1 MLNRFSFKA
10 LFLAKHAQHVALIH
24 FPIALF
30 ISAVAF
36 DFLAQRS
43 HRPGWS
49 DSAYRN
55 LSAAALST
63 IPVFVTGVLA
73 WQFQLEGQRLKGFLL
88 IHVLFAFAS
97 NLMIWLAWWIHF
109 RARERAEMLP
119 TYRLAVEVLGVVV
132 VALTG
137 HFGGFVSGV
146 NGLV

>member
-1 MLNRFSFKA
+1 MPNRFSLKA

-43 HRPGWS
+43 HRSDWP

-63 IPVFVTGVLA
+63 IPVFITGVLA

-97 NLMIWLAWWIHF
+97 NLMIWITWWIHF
-109 RARERAEMLP
+109 RARKRAEMLP
-119 TYRLAVEVLGVVV
+119 TYRLAIEVFAVAV

-146 NGLV
+146 NGPG

>member
-1 MLNRFSFKA
+1 MRNRFNFKT

-63 IPVFVTGVLA
+63 VPAFVTGILA
-73 WQFQLEGQRLKGFLL
+73 WQFLLGGQKLAGFLL
-88 IHVLFAFAS
+88 IHMLFAFAS
-97 NLMIWLAWWIHF
+97 NLMIWLSWWIHF
-109 RARERAEMLP
+109 RARKRAEMLP

-137 HFGGFVSGV
+137 HFGGIISGV
-146 NGLV
+146 NVS